1 MFLDT
6 WLSLDRASACGVLG
20 RRFKSD
26 RARLLYYFSNL
37 LKFTSFL
44 NNILFQNDVM
54 SRKDFDNSSILVK
67 DIMTKIIISVNTETT
82 VFQVAKMMEQSG
94 IGAVLVKKDGHLSG
108 IITDRDYATKIVSH
122 KLSSD
127 TSVETVMSS
136 PLVTINYDESIS
148 AAAQRMTTKK
158 IRKLAVTDNGN
169 IVGLVTSTDLVT
181 QLTK

>member
-20 RRFKSD
+20 HRFKSD
-26 RARLLYYFSNL
+26 RARLPSCFSNL

-54 SRKDFDNSSILVK
+54 SREDFDNSSILVK

-122 KLSSD
+122 NLSSD

-136 PLVTINYDESIS
+136 PLITINYDESIS